1 MLVIGITGGIG
12 SGKTAVTNRF
22 QHHGI
27 TVVDADLASR
37 IIVEP
42 GRPALLE
49 IEKHFGKGTLL
60 NDGSL
65 DRRALRDIV
74 FNDPNER
81 KWLEKLTHPLIGQ
94 EIITQIQASQSPY
107 TILVSPLLLES
118 AQHKMAQRILVVD
131 APVEVQ
137 VERTAIRDKATE
149 DGVKA
154 IIKVQMER
162 ELRLSKADD
171 IIINDKTLDDLY
183 NKVDTLHKDYI
194 ALTRVTQ

>member
-137 VERTAIRDKATE
+137 VERTVIRDKATE